1 MDISFA
7 MFGKFSSTILLKI
20 FSMPL
25 LISKSK
31 HSLVA
36 YSSLFRVEPLGHSHT
51 HVSMSA
57 GAVFVLVMLRQLCW

>member
-7 MFGKFSSTILLKI
+7 MFGKFSLMILLKI

-25 LISKSK
+25 LLSKSK

-36 YSSLFRVEPLGHSHT
+36 YSSLFRVEPPGHSHT

-57 GAVFVLVMLRQLCW
+57 GTVLVLVVLRQLC